1 MGHLDS
7 RHGDCCYYGDGDYDY
22 VDNEYVYYGSND
34 YYNRKYGYDKKWWR
48 WCKESNVMLMIII
61 MMIITIRQQK
71 HDFKNKKLCMI
82 KQNKT
87 ETKQNEIKIKV
98 RTKWNRNKVN

>member
-1 MGHLDS
+1 
-7 RHGDCCYYGDGDYDY
+7 
-22 VDNEYVYYGSND
+22 
-34 YYNRKYGYDKKWWR
+34 
-48 WCKESNVMLMIII
+48 MLMIII

-98 RTKWNRNKVN
+98 RTK